1 MFKIDFSAFFP
12 SISREVVYR
21 FFLNDLCCSP
31 DVACILTNLTT
42 VNLKLSHSNN
52 IDKVF
57 DFLKTKN
64 ITCLNHLISGSP
76 ASQILSYLVNHNLFD
91 EMQKLSNNSNITM
104 TVYVDDV
111 TFSSEN
117 RISNVFKQKIY
128 AIIRKYNY
136 MISKSKVKSYTKLY
150 PKLITGVII
159 DSNGNP
165 TVKNSIR
172 NKIITEYNYLI
183 NHPDDITSK
192 QRLRGLLIAAKQV
205 DKSIFPNIYNFAY
218 KEYK

>member
-1 MFKIDFSAFFP
+1 
-12 SISREVVYR
+12 
-21 FFLNDLCCSP
+21 
-31 DVACILTNLTT
+31 
-42 VNLKLSHSNN
+42 
-52 IDKVF
+52 
-57 DFLKTKN
+57 
-64 ITCLNHLISGSP
+64 
-76 ASQILSYLVNHNLFD
+76 
-91 EMQKLSNNSNITM
+91 
-104 TVYVDDV
+104 
-111 TFSSEN
+111 
-117 RISNVFKQKIY
+117 
-128 AIIRKYNY
+128 